1 MTQNLRETTRLG
13 KVSRN
18 EYTRMMEGFM
28 IAMETRDTE
37 LIKATWTAIR
47 RCLSYDGLFEKLVGQ
62 IDEVLK
68 LYMVI

>member
-1 MTQNLRETTRLG
+1 
-13 KVSRN
+13 
-18 EYTRMMEGFM
+18 M

-37 LIKATWTAIR
+37 LIKAMWTAIR